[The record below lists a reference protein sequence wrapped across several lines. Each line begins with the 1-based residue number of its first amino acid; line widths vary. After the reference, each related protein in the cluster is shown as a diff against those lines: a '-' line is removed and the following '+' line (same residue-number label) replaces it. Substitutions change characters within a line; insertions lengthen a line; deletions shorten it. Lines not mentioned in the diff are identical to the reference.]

1 MAGQNGR
8 GEELENGQRP
18 SDYLGRSTPADL
30 RAAITIDLDAVSKAF
45 FQAQAA
51 YRAIDD
57 AQTHIKA
64 FRKMSSKMSRGETSP
79 SVLKAMSAALDA
91 ALERLRQAQQCWSRA
106 LGAVPELQEDQGGV
120 Y

>member
-1 MAGQNGR
+1 MAEHNGR

-51 YRAIDD
+51 YRAMDD

-64 FRKMSSKMSRGETSP
+64 FRKMSRGETSP

-91 ALERLRQAQQCWSRA
+91 ALESLRLAQQCWSRA
-106 LGAVPELQEDQGGV
+106 LGAVAELQEDQGGV